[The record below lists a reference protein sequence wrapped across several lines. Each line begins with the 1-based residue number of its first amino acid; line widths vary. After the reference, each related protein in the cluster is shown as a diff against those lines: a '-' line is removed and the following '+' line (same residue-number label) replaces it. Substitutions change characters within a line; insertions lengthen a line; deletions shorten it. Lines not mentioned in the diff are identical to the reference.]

1 MRDVSHR
8 QQREA
13 KHQWCCAK
21 KTKKKSIFPRP
32 KVQTERN
39 HMSLVP
45 HTLFP
50 VFKKKQIVSQKR
62 EFTGHILPMLLLFG
76 LDRKCVSKKIGTWL
90 ITALRLLDMF
100 TGPQQSLYS
109 FAGAKKKVQGSV
121 SVKTSL
127 VSLLRKQPGRRQ
139 DYLKVNSQK
148 KRLNWDVN
156 AFSLQSVNFIGSL
169 FRPSL

>member
-1 MRDVSHR
+1 MLR
-8 QQREA
+8 
-13 KHQWCCAK
+13 K
-21 KTKKKSIFPRP
+21 KNEKKKHFPKTQSPDR
-32 KVQTERN
+32 KE
-39 HMSLVP
+39 P
-45 HTLFP
+45 HEFGSSHIIP
-50 VFKKKQIVSQKR
+50 RFKKKQIVSQKR

-148 KRLNWDVN
+148 NRLNWDVN
-156 AFSLQSVNFIGSL
+156 AFSLQSVNFIGSF